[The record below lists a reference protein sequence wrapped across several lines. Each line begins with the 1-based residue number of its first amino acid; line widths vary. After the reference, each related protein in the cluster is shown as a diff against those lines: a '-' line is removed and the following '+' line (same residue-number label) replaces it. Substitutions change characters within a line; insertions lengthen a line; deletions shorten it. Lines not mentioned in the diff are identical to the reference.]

1 MQREPSDL
9 NKAAAAAPAG
19 PSAGRR
25 ALLRAGASSAPVL
38 LTLASRPVAAADSC
52 IVASSFVS
60 VATFRSRNP
69 ATTSLTC
76 SSRTAED
83 WSKLSTLPDSTTART
98 AGDARPA
105 VLSQTVGQLLGNT
118 TSIYNNLPLWKV
130 LMNDSAGIV
139 QTGELGVVQHLIAM
153 TLNVMGGFAAA
164 PGNVSVAYLQTVWS
178 NYKSNLGYYRLKA
191 SGIDWDSAKVIA
203 WLRLLMNPGTLPA

>member
-1 MQREPSDL
+1 MKREPNDA
-9 NKAAAAAPAG
+9 NTAASAVPAA

-76 SSRTAED
+76 STRTAED
-83 WSKLSTLPDSTTART
+83 WVKVATLPDGTTTRST
-98 AGDARPA
+98 GDVRPA
-105 VLSQTVGQLLGNT
+105 VMSQTVGQLLGST
-118 TSIYNNLPLWKV
+118 TSRYNGEPVWKV
-130 LMNDSAGIV
+130 MMNGSAGIV
-139 QTGELGVVQHLIAM
+139 QTGELGVLQHLIAM

-164 PGNVSVAYLQTVWS
+164 PGNLSVAYLQGVWS
-178 NYKSNLGYYRLKA
+178 NYTSNLGYYRLKA
-191 SGIDWDSAKVIA
+191 SGIDWDSTKVIA
-203 WLRLLMNPGTLPA
+203 WLRLLMNPGVMSA

>member
-1 MQREPSDL
+1 MEREPSDL
-9 NKAAAAAPAG
+9 NTAASAAPAG

-38 LTLASRPVAAADSC
+38 LTLASRPVSAADSC

-76 SSRTAED
+76 STRTAED
-83 WSKLSTLPDSTTART
+83 WSKLAMLPDGTTTRT
-98 AGDARPA
+98 TGDVRPA
-105 VLSQTVGQLLGNT
+105 VLSQTVGQLLGAT
-118 TSIYNNLPLWKV
+118 TSIYNGLPLWKV
-130 LMNDSAGIV
+130 LMNNSAGIV

-164 PGNVSVAYLQTVWS
+164 PGNVSVGYLQTVWI
-178 NYKSNLGYYRLKA
+178 NYKSNFGYYRLKA

-203 WLRLLMNPGTLPA
+203 WLRLLMNPGALSA